1 MGTLA
6 ALAGAEF
13 VRRGATG
20 SCPLYSMLGVGTAS
34 RREGAAS
41 SKGMGT
47 AVEIRVDE
55 SITIRRPPEQVYRFW
70 RDLGNLPRFLSHLE
84 RVEVAGNRSHW
95 VAKGPAGRT
104 VSWDAEI
111 VNDIENNVIAW
122 RSLPGSQ
129 VKNSGSVHFTPVG
142 NSRGDATHVRIEL
155 QYSPPAGI
163 AGALFAKLFGEEP
176 SQQIRADLEQ
186 LKRTFESRSSDS
198 EFSFSRPQSD
208 LTSAEERY

>member
-1 MGTLA
+1 
-6 ALAGAEF
+6 
-13 VRRGATG
+13 
-20 SCPLYSMLGVGTAS
+20 
-34 RREGAAS
+34 
-41 SKGMGT
+41 
-47 AVEIRVDE
+47 VEIRVDE